1 MRWIHNIIGDV
12 HNRGSFATRVRRER
26 VLFFESLLRQVQKPM
41 RILDVGGTE
50 TFWEMVGFCD
60 DDVQITVLNLA
71 KQPVTKPNFS
81 SVVGDA
87 RSMQQFA
94 NAEYDVVFSNSVI
107 EHLGGHESQ
116 KQMAN
121 EIRRVGKRYFVQT
134 PNRYFPIEPH
144 FEFPLF
150 QFMPLTIRAW
160 MITHF
165 ELGWYLKFP
174 SYEAAKTEIRSIRL
188 LSMPE
193 LKELFPEANVREE
206 RFGVFTISLI
216 AYGGWELISKE

>member
-1 MRWIHNIIGDV
+1 MRWIHNTIGDV
-12 HNRGSFATRVRRER
+12 YNRGSFATRVRRER
-26 VLFFESLLRQVQKPM
+26 ILFFESLLRQVQKPM

-116 KQMAN
+116 QQMAN

-150 QFMPLTIRAW
+150 QFMPLTVRAW
-160 MITHF
+160 MASHF
-165 ELGWYLKFP
+165 ALGWYGKFP
-174 SYEAAKTEIRSIRL
+174 SFAAAKTEINSIRL
-188 LSMPE
+188 LSKQE
-193 LKELFPEANVREE
+193 LKNLFPGSTVREE
-206 RFGVFTISLI
+206 RLVGIAISLI
-216 AYGGWELISKE
+216 AYGGWGDSLKK